1 MKKELTLKQYIYIIL
16 FILLFSQ
23 KVFSQENKIKDEIKS
38 ITLKFYVTHPWKKV
52 TGVCNE
58 PKIESLKISGN
69 KDFPTVSSPFTIK
82 CNLLNMKTG
91 DANRDSHLMEVLG
104 YPESKEIIFSV
115 TSTQADK
122 DMNYK
127 ISGDLTIKGK
137 SKPIVFY
144 VKLNKEASIV
154 VNGNFEILLSD
165 FLVERPA
172 LLFVPINDK
181 VKVEVNIVI

>member
-1 MKKELTLKQYIYIIL
+1 LKYYIYILL
-16 FILLFSQ
+16 FILLSSQ
-23 KVFSQENKIKDEIKS
+23 NVFSQENKITDGIKS

-58 PKIESLKISGN
+58 PKIESLKITGN
-69 KDFPTVSSPFTIK
+69 KDFPTISSPFLVK

-127 ISGDLTIKGK
+127 ISGDLTIKGN

-144 VKLNKEASIV
+144 VKLNKETSLV
-154 VNGNFEILLSD
+154 VSGNFDILLSD

-181 VKVEVNIVI
+181 VKIEVSIVI

>member
-1 MKKELTLKQYIYIIL
+1 
-16 FILLFSQ
+16 
-23 KVFSQENKIKDEIKS
+23 
-38 ITLKFYVTHPWKKV
+38 
-52 TGVCNE
+52 
-58 PKIESLKISGN
+58 
-69 KDFPTVSSPFTIK
+69 
-82 CNLLNMKTG
+82 MKTG

-137 SKPIVFY
+137 SKPIIFY
-144 VKLNKEASIV
+144 VKLNKETSFV

>member
-1 MKKELTLKQYIYIIL
+1 MKQYIYILLI
-16 FILLFSQ
+16 ILLFSQ
-23 KVFSQENKIKDEIKS
+23 NVFSQENKIKDEIKS
-38 ITLKFYVTHPWKKV
+38 ITLKFYVIHPWKKV

-58 PKIESLKISGN
+58 PIIESLKISGN
-69 KDFPTVSSPFTIK
+69 KDFPTVSSPFTVK

-91 DANRDSHLMEVLG
+91 DANRDSHLLEVLG

-144 VKLNKEASIV
+144 VKLNKETSLVIS
-154 VNGNFEILLSD
+154 GNFEILLSD

-181 VKVEVNIVI
+181 VKVEVSIVI